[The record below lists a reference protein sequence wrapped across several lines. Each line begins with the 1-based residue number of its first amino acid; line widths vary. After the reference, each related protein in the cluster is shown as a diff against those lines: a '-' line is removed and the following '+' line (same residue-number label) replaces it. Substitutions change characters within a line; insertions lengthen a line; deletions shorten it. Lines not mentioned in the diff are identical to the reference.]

1 MFLGENPLGGQKC
14 YRTERKGTIE
24 KQCDDMTGEENQC
37 TNHSDTTWA
46 PNVPGIIKIGMTRE
60 SPALQKATIRSH
72 RFHSPQPTLYCSGL
86 GALNSPDTH
95 QFYPK
100 YGLILP

>member
-24 KQCDDMTGEENQC
+24 EQCEENQC
-37 TNHSDTTWA
+37 TNHSDTTRA
-46 PNVPGIIKIGMTRE
+46 PDVPGIIRLGMTRA
-60 SPALQKATIRSH
+60 SLALLKATLRSH
-72 RFHSPQPTLYCSGL
+72 RFHSPQPTLSCSGL
-86 GALNSPDTH
+86 GALNSSDTH